1 MRVLKFYDNRGNVFN
16 TRRELIWNNFLNII
30 LRRKKKTTEMNIVFI
45 NEHQNE
51 IDIIKE
57 VPVTTTETHE
67 SVTTN
72 MESLETISVSP
83 EVLIKLEDSATELME
98 NPFVR
103 KVVNGHIPKS
113 SALNYRDGIVY

>member
-1 MRVLKFYDNRGNVFN
+1 MRVLKFYDNRGNIFN

-45 NEHQNE
+45 NEPQNE

-57 VPVTTTETHE
+57 VPVRTTETHE
-67 SVTTN
+67 RVTTN

-103 KVVNGHIPKS
+103 NGS
-113 SALNYRDGIVY
+113 